1 MTICCSQTHAYSVV
15 MVFFMSF
22 FSPRTPSLPVSMATT
37 VKITSFCERKS
48 IFRMQRGQFCDS
60 HLSTCMFTT
69 WHRTVFN
76 HFWPKLTELALHCT
90 SGLSTIIYHLMCKT
104 PVDALTPD
112 RGFQSIYHV
121 LHACLP
127 SSPLSSPP
135 LPSTPVTHTHNA
147 PHCSMTFLAK
157 FQRVHRFKI
166 FQFQFT
172 YTHTH

>member
-22 FSPRTPSLPVSMATT
+22 FFPRTPSLPVSMATT

-90 SGLSTIIYHLMCKT
+90 SGLSTIIYHLTCKT
-104 PVDALTPD
+104 PVDALTPE
-112 RGFQSIYHV
+112 GFNQYTMYCMHAFPPLLSI
-121 LHACLP
+121 LP
-127 SSPLSSPP
+127 SPP
-135 LPSTPVTHTHNA
+135 LHTCHS
-147 PHCSMTFLAK
+147 HT
-157 FQRVHRFKI
+157 QRTSLLNDFSS
-166 FQFQFT
+166 
-172 YTHTH
+172 